1 MANTNEKDMEV
12 MNEEVVVEKKRPV
25 IEFILKH
32 PKITVATSFLLGMI
46 AEAGIAFACSGK
58 MEDNSVEINCDEEN
72 KVLTITEVE
81 DK

>member
-1 MANTNEKDMEV
+1 MANTNEKDI

-46 AEAGIAFACSGK
+46 AEAGIMYAVSGK
-58 MEDNSVEINCDEEN
+58 AEDNSVDINYDEEN
-72 KVLTITEVE
+72 KVLTITEAE
-81 DK
+81 SE